1 MKKKLLLL
9 VLALLPMK
17 MLANDTA
24 FVVELNNGTTANYYL
39 QDKPTLTM
47 EGSKIN
53 FSTTTVQAS
62 YERDEVKKF
71 YFINETSGV
80 KEMAKNSLVYKQI
93 DADHFEIIGLSQNDQ
108 ITVCDMTGRLIGDV
122 SRTKDKVTVNLSG
135 HQKGIYLI
143 KVGDSETIK
152 IIRK

>member
-1 MKKKLLLL
+1 MKKLLLL
-9 VLALLPMK
+9 VMALLPMR

-53 FSTTTVQAS
+53 ISTTTVQAS

-80 KEMAKNSLVYKQI
+80 KEMAQNSLVYKQI

-152 IIRK
+152 IIKK

>member
-9 VLALLPMK
+9 ILAVLPMR

>member
-1 MKKKLLLL
+1 MMKKLLLL
-9 VLALLPMK
+9 VMALLPMR

-53 FSTTTVQAS
+53 ISTTTVQAS

-80 KEMAKNSLVYKQI
+80 KEMAQNSLVYKQI

-152 IIRK
+152 IIKK